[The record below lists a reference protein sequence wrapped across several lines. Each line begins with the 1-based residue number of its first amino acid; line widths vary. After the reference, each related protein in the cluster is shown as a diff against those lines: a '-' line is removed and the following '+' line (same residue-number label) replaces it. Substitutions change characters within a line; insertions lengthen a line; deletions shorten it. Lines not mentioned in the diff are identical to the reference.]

1 MTDPNDPPES
11 TTVVASAG
19 ELRGDLSQRLQT
31 LLGDQTARLRRR
43 FFWHGLC
50 TTSLLV
56 LGAIL
61 LFFLLD
67 HSLRLPLPI
76 RLLHTFATAALLV
89 GGLLRFVRYPMT
101 RPLQH
106 LDVAEVIERS
116 FPTLHQRLVSAIQLQ
131 PLQGA
136 ALRGQSRSMVDQLL
150 ADTQTA
156 IGTLPLHELFDSTRT
171 RQLGTGALGIGL
183 LLAAGALLGPQTAS
197 AFVLRH
203 LGIDADYPRD
213 TYLVVELPPASA
225 ELQREDRDGET
236 LLLLSAGADLHV
248 SVLATGVVPKEAF
261 LEVSPRREGEDQ
273 GQATPS
279 RSVPMTPRPGDRF
292 RYVFRRLSGSF
303 EFHARGGDDDRGD
316 RRVVVR
322 TIHPPQVATITANV
336 TPPAYTRSEVLVQQG
351 GAIEALAGS
360 EVELAVTTTAAVR
373 SATLSFLESGQRIE
387 LLPTAIQDDSGVGTA
402 YRGKFTIEKSDRYE
416 VDLRAENGL
425 QNPNPGN
432 YPVSALQDYAPVGRW
447 LLPDEENLLLL
458 PGALL
463 CLRLELRDDFGLQ
476 QAELHVEHGGG
487 TALRTSL
494 LQPPQETGEP
504 ALAQVSTR
512 FFEVGELLTGD
523 NPNGAAASRST
534 ASRTTGSSD
543 GLSLQVVLTD
553 IRAPAANTTELPRR
567 IVQIVDDQQLAAAI
581 AKMFRGLREETEQ
594 ALEIQRDRRTRLE
607 ELLAPEGTSIAA
619 INQVLTGIEVGQ
631 ARVASSATRLHNGLM
646 RAFDLHLWN
655 RLETSPNA
663 PRVIEV
669 YQRFARD
676 LQQPLALDPAFYR
689 EVARLRTAGT
699 LGALETTLDP
709 ILAMV
714 VLADDLNS
722 NHCPTT
728 MRTLAQAEVSRDT
741 ERREL
746 LVRAL
751 ATQQQIQTGLE
762 QLLLRLEEWNDF
774 QDLIQETRA
783 LRDRQRDLQT
793 RTEEV
798 KGK

>member
-1 MTDPNDPPES
+1 MTDPNATPSPAAV
-11 TTVVASAG
+11 TTGAKAVRDDVS
-19 ELRGDLSQRLQT
+19 RRLQT
-31 LLGDQTARLRRR
+31 LLGDQTARLRNR

-50 TTSLLV
+50 TTALLV

-67 HSLRLPLPI
+67 HSLRLPQPI

-131 PLQGA
+131 PLQGE
-136 ALRGQSRSMVDQLL
+136 ALRGQSRSMVDELL
-150 ADTQTA
+150 ADTQAA
-156 IGTLPLHELFDSTRT
+156 IATLPLHELFDSTRT
-171 RQLGTGALGIGL
+171 RQLGLGAAGIAVL
-183 LLAAGALLGPQTAS
+183 LTAGALLGPQTAR

-203 LGIDADYPRD
+203 LGMNADYPRD
-213 TYLVVELPPASA
+213 TYLVVELPPASP

-261 LEVSPRREGEDQ
+261 LDVSPLQQDEDRGEP
-273 GQATPS
+273 APA

-303 EFHARGGDDDRGD
+303 EFHARGGDDEHGD

-336 TPPAYTRSEVLVQQG
+336 TPPSYTGSEVLVQQG
-351 GAIEALAGS
+351 GAIEALTGS

-373 SATLSFLESGQRIE
+373 SATLSFLESGRRVE
-387 LLPTAIQDDSGVGTA
+387 LEPTAIQDDSGVGTA

-416 VDLRAENGL
+416 VELRAENGL

-476 QAELHVEHGGG
+476 GVDLNVEHGGS
-487 TALRTSL
+487 TALTTSL
-494 LQPPQETGEP
+494 LQAPQAGEEP
-504 ALAQVSTR
+504 VKQQVATR
-512 FFEVGELLTGD
+512 FFEVRDLLGGGE
-523 NPNGAAASRST
+523 PAGAGQGNQRAP
-534 ASRTTGSSD
+534 SSND

-553 IRAPAANTTELPRR
+553 ICAPAANTTELPRR

-607 ELLAPEGTSIAA
+607 DLLGPEGTSVAA

-646 RAFDLHLWN
+646 RAFDMHLWN

-663 PRVIEV
+663 PRVIDV
-669 YQRFARD
+669 YQRFSRD

-689 EVARLRTAGT
+689 EIARLRGAGT

-714 VLADDLNS
+714 VLADGLATTR
-722 NHCPTT
+722 CPAT

-741 ERREL
+741 ERRQL
-746 LVRAL
+746 LADAL
-751 ATQQQIQTGLE
+751 ADQRQIQTDLE